1 MPALFDDKVP
11 EKEPSTEQQE
21 VIVDEY
27 KFEALPPIKG
37 FPELRWRGK
46 MPYNHTRFF
55 PAQKKES
62 YGAADESGWLNKI
75 FWGDNLQV
83 MSHMLKQYRGKV
95 GLIYIDPPFDS
106 KAEYKKTIKLKGKDV
121 SNDLNAFEEKQYGDM
136 WNNDEYLQF
145 MYERLII
152 MRELLSDTGSIYLHC
167 DWHKAHHLR
176 CIMEEVFGTERFI
189 NEITWKRTFAHG
201 DMGQGAKHLGRISD
215 YIFIY
220 SKSENYILNQLYTPY
235 EDSYIKKHFSNED
248 PDGRKWQSV
257 SLTAPGGAS
266 KGNPYYEFL
275 GVKRYWQYSQENMK
289 KLYDSGHIYQSKEG
303 NVPRKK
309 MYLDESKGIPLQDIW
324 TDIVPVQ
331 GGANENENYPTQ
343 KPEELLKRIIEIG
356 SNKGDLVFDCFMGSG
371 TTQAVAMKLGRRF
384 IGADINLGA
393 IETTVKRLNKIL
405 KDDPTKPGFE
415 VYNVNNYDVFRNP
428 VEAKNILRDALEITP
443 LDRNV
448 VFDGEKDGWMVKIM
462 PVNRIANREDLN
474 EIINNVDYAAL
485 ERARDEDPSKPAM
498 QIELVCMGHEADL
511 GPELTNV
518 FKNSG
523 FDVEVKVSDI
533 LRNDKEIEFKRSA
546 EALIIREGNKLVV
559 RDFFPM
565 NLLQKLSLQR
575 ERVEDWKEL
584 VTSIKIDWNYDGVVF
599 EPAMV
604 DYPEDRKDLVQGTY
618 EIPAD
623 AGHIKIK
630 ITDLLDES
638 FEQEL

>member
-11 EKEPSTEQQE
+11 EKKQSTEQQE

-62 YGAADESGWLNKI
+62 YGSADESGWLNKI

-83 MSHMLKQYRGKV
+83 MSHMLKKYRGKV
-95 GLIYIDPPFDS
+95 DLIYIDPPFDS
-106 KAEYKKTIKLKGKDV
+106 KADYKKKIELKGQKAT
-121 SNDLNAFEEKQYGDM
+121 NDHTAFEEKQYGDM

-176 CIMEEVFGTERFI
+176 CLMDEVFGVNNFK
-189 NEITWKRTFAHG
+189 NEIVYGYRIQGVGKKMWARKHDTLLFYTKTDNYTFNPEQEKNIYEKPFIDTQKTDAPVSELSEA
-201 DMGQGAKHLGRISD
+201 DKQQIIKHLEENSSLPLKYKQFLFDTYFSVVYVRDVWDCDYTKPIISGSSQ
-215 YIFIY
+215 Y
-220 SKSENYILNQLYTPY
+220 
-235 EDSYIKKHFSNED
+235 
-248 PDGRKWQSV
+248 
-257 SLTAPGGAS
+257 
-266 KGNPYYEFL
+266 L
-275 GVKRYWQYSQENMK
+275 G
-289 KLYDSGHIYQSKEG
+289 
-303 NVPRKK
+303 
-309 MYLDESKGIPLQDIW
+309 
-324 TDIVPVQ
+324 
-331 GGANENENYPTQ
+331 YPTQ
-343 KPEELLKRIIEIG
+343 KAEGLLERIIKAS
-356 SNKGDLVFDCFMGSG
+356 SNPGDLVFDCFMGSG
-371 TTQAVAMKLGRRF
+371 TAQAVAMKLGRRF

-393 IETTVKRLNKIL
+393 VETTVKRLNQIL

-474 EIINNVDYAAL
+474 DIINNVDYAAL
-485 ERARDEDPSKPAM
+485 ERARDEDPTKPAM

-511 GPELTNV
+511 GPELTNI

-546 EALIIREGNKLVV
+546 EALIVREDNKLVV
-559 RDFFPM
+559 KDFFPM
-565 NLLQKLSLQR
+565 NLLQKLSIQR
-575 ERVEDWKEL
+575 EHVEDWKEL

-599 EPAMV
+599 EPAMI
-604 DYPEDRKDLVQGTY
+604 DYPEDKKDLVQGTY
-618 EIPAD
+618 AIPAD

>member
-11 EKEPSTEQQE
+11 ENKQSTEQQD
-21 VIVDEY
+21 VVVDEY

-95 GLIYIDPPFDS
+95 DLIYIDPPFDS

-152 MRELLSDTGSIYLHC
+152 MRELLSDTASIYLHC

-428 VEAKNILRDALEITP
+428 LEAKNILRDALEITP

-474 EIINNVDYAAL
+474 DIINNVDYAAL
-485 ERARDEDPSKPAM
+485 ERARDEDPTKPAM

-511 GPELTNV
+511 GPELTNI

-546 EALIIREGNKLVV
+546 EALIVREDNKLVV
-559 RDFFPM
+559 KDFFPM

-604 DYPEDRKDLVQGTY
+604 DYPEDKKDLVQGTY
-618 EIPAD
+618 AIPAD

>member
-11 EKEPSTEQQE
+11 EKKQSTEQQE

-62 YGAADESGWLNKI
+62 YGSADESGWLNKI

-83 MSHMLKQYRGKV
+83 MSHMLKKYRGKV
-95 GLIYIDPPFDS
+95 DLIYTDPPFDS
-106 KAEYKKTIKLKGKDV
+106 KADYKKKIELKGHKAT
-121 SNDLNAFEEKQYGDM
+121 NDHTAFEEKQYGDM

-176 CIMEEVFGTERFI
+176 CLMDEVFGVNNFK
-189 NEITWKRTFAHG
+189 NEIVYGYRI
-201 DMGQGAKHLGRISD
+201 QGVG
-215 YIFIY
+215 
-220 SKSENYILNQLYTPY
+220 
-235 EDSYIKKHFSNED
+235 
-248 PDGRKWQSV
+248 
-257 SLTAPGGAS
+257 
-266 KGNPYYEFL
+266 
-275 GVKRYWQYSQENMK
+275 
-289 KLYDSGHIYQSKEG
+289 
-303 NVPRKK
+303 KK
-309 MYLDESKGIPLQDIW
+309 MWARKHDTLLFYTKTDNYTFNPEQEKNIYEKPFIDTQKTDAPVSELSEADKQQIIRHLEENSSLPLKYKQFLFDTYFSVVYVRDVWDCDYTKPIISGSSQYLG
-324 TDIVPVQ
+324 
-331 GGANENENYPTQ
+331 YPTQ
-343 KPEELLKRIIEIG
+343 KAEGLLERIIKAS
-356 SNKGDLVFDCFMGSG
+356 SNPGDLVFDCFMGSG
-371 TTQAVAMKLGRRF
+371 TAQAAALKMGRRF

-393 IETTVKRLNKIL
+393 VETTVKRLNKIL
-405 KDDPTKPGFE
+405 KEDPTKPGFE

-474 EIINNVDYAAL
+474 DIINNVDYAAL

-559 RDFFPM
+559 KDFFPM
-565 NLLQKLSLQR
+565 NLLQKLSIQR
-575 ERVEDWKEL
+575 EHVEDWKEL

-604 DYPEDRKDLVQGTY
+604 DYPEDKKDLVQGTY
-618 EIPAD
+618 AIPAD

>member
-1 MPALFDDKVP
+1 MPTLFDDKVP
-11 EKEPSTEQQE
+11 EKKQSTEQQE
-21 VIVDEY
+21 VVVDEY

-46 MPYNHTRFF
+46 MPYNHTRYF
-55 PAQKKES
+55 PEQKKES

-95 GLIYIDPPFDS
+95 DLIYIDPPFDS
-106 KAEYKKTIKLKGKDV
+106 KADYKKQIELKGKKAT
-121 SNDLNAFEEKQYGDM
+121 NDHTAFEEKQYGDM

-167 DWHKAHHLR
+167 DWHKVHHLR
-176 CIMEEVFGTERFI
+176 CIMDEVFGVNNFR
-189 NEITWKRTFAHG
+189 NEIIWKYTGGLAPSKDFSRKHDSILRYVKNSSSDFCFNMQYEAYSEGAIKRFDREDEKGRYKATFKDGKEYRTYMKEG
-201 DMGQGAKHLGRISD
+201 KCI
-215 YIFIY
+215 
-220 SKSENYILNQLYTPY
+220 
-235 EDSYIKKHFSNED
+235 EDVWDI
-248 PDGRKWQSV
+248 PIV
-257 SLTAPGGAS
+257 
-266 KGNPYYEFL
+266 
-275 GVKRYWQYSQENMK
+275 MK
-289 KLYDSGHIYQSKEG
+289 TSKE
-303 NVPRKK
+303 
-309 MYLDESKGIPLQDIW
+309 YSL
-324 TDIVPVQ
+324 
-331 GGANENENYPTQ
+331 YPTQ
-343 KPEELLKRIIEIG
+343 KPEALVERIIKAS
-356 SNKGDLVFDCFMGSG
+356 SNEGDLVFDCFMGSG
-371 TTQAVAMKLGRRF
+371 TAQAVAMKLGRRF

-393 IETTVKRLNKIL
+393 IETTVKRLNQIL
-405 KDDPTKPGFE
+405 KEDPTKPGFE

-474 EIINNVDYAAL
+474 DIINNVDYAAL
-485 ERARDEDPSKPAM
+485 ERARDEDPTKPAM

-511 GPELTNV
+511 GPELTNI

-559 RDFFPM
+559 KDFFPM
-565 NLLQKLSLQR
+565 NLLQKLSIQR
-575 ERVEDWKEL
+575 EHVEDWKEL

-599 EPAMV
+599 EPIMV
-604 DYPEDRKDLVQGTY
+604 DYPEGKEDLVQGTY

-623 AGHIKIK
+623 AGRIKIK

>member
-1 MPALFDDKVP
+1 MPTLFDDKVP
-11 EKEPSTEQQE
+11 ERKQE
-21 VIVDEY
+21 AEHQEITVDEY
-27 KFEALPPIKG
+27 KFDALPPIKG

-62 YGAADESGWLNKI
+62 YGSADESGWLNKI

-83 MSHMLKQYRGKV
+83 MSHMLKKYRGKV
-95 GLIYIDPPFDS
+95 DLIYIDPPFDS
-106 KAEYKKTIKLKGKDV
+106 KADYKKNIELKGAKA
-121 SNDLNAFEEKQYGDM
+121 SNDHTAFEEKQYGDM

-167 DWHKAHHLR
+167 DWHKSHHLK
-176 CIMEEVFGTERFI
+176 CIMDEVFGVDNFR
-189 NEITWKRTFAHG
+189 NEI
-201 DMGQGAKHLGRISD
+201 
-215 YIFIY
+215 
-220 SKSENYILNQLYTPY
+220 
-235 EDSYIKKHFSNED
+235 
-248 PDGRKWQSV
+248 
-257 SLTAPGGAS
+257 
-266 KGNPYYEFL
+266 
-275 GVKRYWQYSQENMK
+275 
-289 KLYDSGHIYQSKEG
+289 
-303 NVPRKK
+303 
-309 MYLDESKGIPLQDIW
+309 IW
-324 TDIVPVQ
+324 TFGGKGLINIKNNFARNYNSILFYTKTENPTIHLKDGVISESVLKRFGKYMNDGKIYFSSLRNSGEALELEKATKAFIRTNGRDPLDTDVARDYSEGSFIKDVWSDISIIRQ
-331 GGANENENYPTQ
+331 NDAYSEFIGYPTQ
-343 KPEELLKRIIEIG
+343 KPEALLERIIQAS
-356 SNKGDLVFDCFMGSG
+356 SNKGDLIFDCFMGSG

-443 LDRNV
+443 LDRNI

-474 EIINNVDYAAL
+474 DIINNVDYAAL
-485 ERARDEDPSKPAM
+485 ERARTEDPTKPALK
-498 QIELVCMGHEADL
+498 IELVCMGHEADL
-511 GPELTNV
+511 GPELTNT

-546 EALIIREGNKLVV
+546 EALILREGDKLIVK
-559 RDFFPM
+559 DFFPM
-565 NLLQKLSLQR
+565 NLLQKLSIQR
-575 ERVEDWKEL
+575 EHVENWKEL
-584 VTSIKIDWNYDGVVF
+584 VTCIKIDWNYDGVVF

-604 DYPEDRKDLVQGTY
+604 DYPETKKDLVQGTY

-623 AGHIKIK
+623 AGRIKIK

>member
-11 EKEPSTEQQE
+11 ENKQSTEQQD
-21 VIVDEY
+21 VVVDEY

-95 GLIYIDPPFDS
+95 DLIYIDPPFDS

-428 VEAKNILRDALEITP
+428 LEAKNILRDALEITP

-474 EIINNVDYAAL
+474 DIINNVDYAAL
-485 ERARDEDPSKPAM
+485 ERARDEDPTKPAM

-511 GPELTNV
+511 GPELTNI

-546 EALIIREGNKLVV
+546 EALIVREDNKLVV
-559 RDFFPM
+559 KDFFPM

-604 DYPEDRKDLVQGTY
+604 DYPEDKKDLVQGTY
-618 EIPAD
+618 AIPAD

>member
-11 EKEPSTEQQE
+11 ENKQSTEQQD
-21 VIVDEY
+21 VVVDEY

-95 GLIYIDPPFDS
+95 DLIYIDPPFDS
-106 KAEYKKTIKLKGKDV
+106 NAEYKKTIQLKGKDV

-152 MRELLSDTGSIYLHC
+152 MRELLSDTASIYLHC

-428 VEAKNILRDALEITP
+428 LEAKNILRDALEITP

-474 EIINNVDYAAL
+474 DIINNVDYAAL
-485 ERARDEDPSKPAM
+485 ERARDEDPTKPAM

-511 GPELTNV
+511 GPELTNI

-546 EALIIREGNKLVV
+546 EALIVREDNKLVV
-559 RDFFPM
+559 KDFFPM

-604 DYPEDRKDLVQGTY
+604 DYPEDKKDLVQGTY
-618 EIPAD
+618 AIPAD

>member
-1 MPALFDDKVP
+1 MPTLFDDKVP
-11 EKEPSTEQQE
+11 EKKQEVEQQE
-21 VIVDEY
+21 ITVDEY
-27 KFEALPPIKG
+27 KFDALPPIKG

-62 YGAADESGWLNKI
+62 YGSADESGWLNKI

-95 GLIYIDPPFDS
+95 DLIYLDPPFDS
-106 KAEYKKTIKLKGKDV
+106 KADYKKKIELKGQKAT
-121 SNDLNAFEEKQYGDM
+121 NDHTAFEEKQYGDM

-167 DWHKAHHLR
+167 DWHKVHHLR
-176 CIMEEVFGTERFI
+176 CIMDEVFGSDNFK
-189 NEITWKRTFAHG
+189 NEIVWHYKRWTSPTSIQFQKMHDSILFYTKTQNDSVFNIIKEKLETPKKQNANDG
-201 DMGQGAKHLGRISD
+201 SGKSLRDENGNV
-215 YIFIY
+215 IY
-220 SKSENYILNQLYTPY
+220 HMQEDRVIDDVWDLPILNPQ
-235 EDSYIKKHFSNED
+235 
-248 PDGRKWQSV
+248 
-257 SLTAPGGAS
+257 A
-266 KGNPYYEFL
+266 
-275 GVKRYWQYSQENMK
+275 
-289 KLYDSGHIYQSKEG
+289 KER
-303 NVPRKK
+303 V
-309 MYLDESKGIPLQDIW
+309 D
-324 TDIVPVQ
+324 
-331 GGANENENYPTQ
+331 YPTQ
-343 KPEELLKRIIEIG
+343 KPEFLLERIIQAS
-356 SNKGDLVFDCFMGSG
+356 SNPGDLVFDCFMGSG
-371 TTQAVAMKLGRRF
+371 TTQAAALKMGRRF

-405 KDDPTKPGFE
+405 KADPIKPGFE

-443 LDRNV
+443 LDRNI

-474 EIINNVDYAAL
+474 DIINNVDYAAL
-485 ERARDEDPSKPAM
+485 ERARDEDPTKPAM

-546 EALIIREGNKLVV
+546 EALIVREGNMLVV
-559 RDFFPM
+559 KDFFPM
-565 NLLQKLSLQR
+565 NLLQKLSIQR
-575 ERVEDWKEL
+575 ERVENWKEL

-604 DYPEDRKDLVQGTY
+604 DYPEDKKDLVQGTY
-618 EIPAD
+618 AIPAD